1 MSNIIKHE
9 LPEIIYDNSNH
20 IIKCVISNIPIKRSI
35 RKEIYKWIVDEC
47 IEYKYKNKHAFICII
62 IKAICLTISKYK
74 FVDNIYQFDLNNKK
88 QKVFPEL
95 NVNKVEYWAKKNKL
109 CEHNSHFSTAWFY
122 GRDYDTRIAVLKHCI
137 DIINKNIEREK
148 RVASSTGEQH

>member
-1 MSNIIKHE
+1 MSNIIEHE

-74 FVDNIYQFDLNNKK
+74 FVNNIYQFDLNNKK

-95 NVNKVEYWAKKNKL
+95 NVNKVEYWAKK
-109 CEHNSHFSTAWFY
+109 
-122 GRDYDTRIAVLKHCI
+122 RINFVN
-137 DIINKNIEREK
+137 IIVIFLLHGFMVVIMIQE
-148 RVASSTGEQH
+148 SLF

>member
-1 MSNIIKHE
+1 MSNIIEHE

-74 FVDNIYQFDLNNKK
+74 FVNNIYQFDLNNKK

-95 NVNKVEYWAKKNKL
+95 NVNKVEYWAKK
-109 CEHNSHFSTAWFY
+109 
-122 GRDYDTRIAVLKHCI
+122 RINFVN
-137 DIINKNIEREK
+137 IIVIFLLHGLMVVIMIQE
-148 RVASSTGEQH
+148 SLF

>member
-1 MSNIIKHE
+1 MSNIIEHE

-95 NVNKVEYWAKKNKL
+95 NVNKVEYWAKK
-109 CEHNSHFSTAWFY
+109 E
-122 GRDYDTRIAVLKHCI
+122 
-137 DIINKNIEREK
+137 
-148 RVASSTGEQH
+148 

>member
-1 MSNIIKHE
+1 MSNIIEHE
-9 LPEIIYDNSNH
+9 LPEIIYYNSNH

-62 IKAICLTISKYK
+62 IKAICLTINKYK
-74 FVDNIYQFDLNNKK
+74 FVNNIYQFDLNNKK

-95 NVNKVEYWAKKNKL
+95 NVNKVEYWAK
-109 CEHNSHFSTAWFY
+109 
-122 GRDYDTRIAVLKHCI
+122 RINFVN
-137 DIINKNIEREK
+137 IIVIFLLHGLMVVIMIQE
-148 RVASSTGEQH
+148 SLF